1 MRSCWGAQLT
11 KLGLPTALWHFDEMV
26 VKIGG
31 GYMYLW
37 RAVNE
42 EGEVLGMMLARFL
55 LSSW

>member
-1 MRSCWGAQLT
+1 
-11 KLGLPTALWHFDEMV
+11 MV

-55 LSSW
+55 LSSS